1 MSSLPCRFF
10 PLISCFVIVRREGF
24 FLNGMSPHEN
34 KCRHMKRLRRRSAS
48 ARLARRGHSQIAGHT
63 GGSNDD
69 GNDPNGAGAG
79 PGAGTVA
86 GSPAGTVAGAGAG
99 TVASAAAGTVASA
112 VAGHRTESL
121 GGFEGI
127 PCGSKRKFPA
137 GDSNQCSSPGKP
149 TGCESGKCTTGA
161 QQELYEAVYD
171 LSHATYKN
179 RADRSLSARW
189 CRAESNRKL
198 PARPSDQG
206 STESGRVKWTTFLG
220 GEEDKL
226 RDQGDSQTIIFSTPT
241 LDGDTDDASFGM
253 SML

>member
-1 MSSLPCRFF
+1 
-10 PLISCFVIVRREGF
+10 
-24 FLNGMSPHEN
+24 MSPHEN
-34 KCRHMKRLRRRSAS
+34 KCLHMKRLRRRSAS

-63 GGSNDD
+63 GGSN
-69 GNDPNGAGAG
+69 NDLNSYPNGAGAG

-99 TVASAAAGTVASA
+99 TVASAAAG
-112 VAGHRTESL
+112 HRTESL
-121 GGFEGI
+121 VGFEGI

-137 GDSNQCSSPGKP
+137 GDSNQCSSTGKP

-161 QQELYEAVYD
+161 QQEIYEAVYA
-171 LSHATYKN
+171 LSHATYTN
-179 RADRSLSARW
+179 REDTSLSARC

-206 STESGRVKWTTFLG
+206 SIESGRVKWITFLG

-226 RDQGDSQTIIFSTPT
+226 RDQGDRQTISISTPT
-241 LDGDTDDASFGM
+241 VDGDTDDNCFGM

>member
-1 MSSLPCRFF
+1 
-10 PLISCFVIVRREGF
+10 
-24 FLNGMSPHEN
+24 
-34 KCRHMKRLRRRSAS
+34 MKRLRRRSDS
-48 ARLARRGHSQIAGHT
+48 ARLARRGQSQIAGPT
-63 GGSNDD
+63 GGSN
-69 GNDPNGAGAG
+69 NDLNSYPNGAGAG

-99 TVASAAAGTVASA
+99 TVASAAAGIVASA

-121 GGFEGI
+121 GGLAGI
-127 PCGSKRKFPA
+127 PCGSKRKVPA
-137 GDSNQCSSPGKP
+137 GDSNQCSSTGKP
-149 TGCESGKCTTGA
+149 TGCESGKCTTGP
-161 QQELYEAVYD
+161 QQELYGAVYD

-206 STESGRVKWTTFLG
+206 SIESGRVKWITFLG

-226 RDQGDSQTIIFSTPT
+226 RDQGDRQTISISTPT
-241 LDGDTDDASFGM
+241 VDGDTDVASFGM